1 MSGILPKA
9 IDMFFQVIYMLLMAR
24 ILLSWFPMINRG
36 SGIGALLYT
45 LTEPILGPIRN
56 MIDKSPIGGGMMID
70 FSPIIAFFIMDI
82 IKRILIS
89 FVSMI

>member
-1 MSGILPKA
+1 MLGILPKA

-24 ILLSWFPMINRG
+24 ILLSWFPMISRNN
-36 SGIGALLYT
+36 GIGAILYT

-82 IKRILIS
+82 VKRILIS